1 MFNSNVVPDP
11 DQFNSEEFNSEAF
24 IAEAKEL
31 NNKLSAQMSDLI
43 ENNKKYSKNN
53 SVELSPST
61 SYTTNYSDETS
72 SYEQSFSFDDQYDQS
87 ESNINKQANI
97 IKSTKY
103 TSFSIDSIINNNNN
117 NNKGVNENSNVVLP
131 SFQQSFNYNSL
142 FQSQLNMLNQANK
155 LQFFYSYLYN
165 MQAFKQ

>member
-31 NNKLSAQMSDLI
+31 NDKLSAQMSDLI

-61 SYTTNYSDETS
+61 SYTTSYSDETS

-97 IKSTKY
+97 IKPKY

-117 NNKGVNENSNVVLP
+117 KVVNENSNVVLP
-131 SFQQSFNYNSL
+131 SFNYNSL
-142 FQSQLNMLNQANK
+142 TGYDSASLSRTIL
-155 LQFFYSYLYN
+155 L
-165 MQAFKQ
+165 

>member
-1 MFNSNVVPDP
+1 VFNSNVVPDP

-61 SYTTNYSDETS
+61 SYTTTYSDETS

-87 ESNINKQANI
+87 DSNINKQANI
-97 IKSTKY
+97 NKPKY

-117 NNKGVNENSNVVLP
+117 KNKVVNEISNVVLP
-131 SFQQSFNYNSL
+131 SFQQSLNYSSL
-142 FQSQLNMLNQANK
+142 FQPQFNMFNQANK

-165 MQAFKQ
+165 MQVFKQ

>member
-1 MFNSNVVPDP
+1 VFNSNVVPDP

-31 NNKLSAQMSDLI
+31 NDKLSAQMSDLI

-61 SYTTNYSDETS
+61 SYTTSYSDETS

-87 ESNINKQANI
+87 ESNIKKQANI
-97 IKSTKY
+97 IKPKY

-117 NNKGVNENSNVVLP
+117 KVVNENSNVVLP
-131 SFQQSFNYNSL
+131 SFNYNSL
-142 FQSQLNMLNQANK
+142 FQPQFNMLNQANK